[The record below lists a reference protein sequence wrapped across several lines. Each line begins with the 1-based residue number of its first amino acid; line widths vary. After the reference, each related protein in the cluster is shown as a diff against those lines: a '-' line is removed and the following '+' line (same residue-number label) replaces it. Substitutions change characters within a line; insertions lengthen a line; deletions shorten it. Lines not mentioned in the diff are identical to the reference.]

1 MPKAKDQ
8 LTTIRTEG
16 SLLPA
21 DLLAR
26 VSDEDGTL
34 DGMTPASYH
43 RSGERLN
50 EAISR
55 SWTALQGAWSH
66 FQAGLAALPSGRSAA
81 RRMTRERW
89 LLPLFRELDYGRLQ
103 TAGRFEI
110 EGKVVSHQPQLGA
123 ECAGP
128 SGQQAG

>member
-26 VSDEDGTL
+26 VSEEDATL
-34 DGMTPASYH
+34 GGMTPAAYH

-55 SWTALQGAWSH
+55 SWTALRSAWSH
-66 FQAGLAALPSGRSAA
+66 FQAGLEELPSGDLGTTI
-81 RRMTRERW
+81 TRERW
-89 LLPLFRELDYGRLQ
+89 LLPLFRELDYGRLP
-103 TAGRFEI
+103 TAAQASRSTAKSYAISHSWGLNVPI
-110 EGKVVSHQPQLGA
+110 HLVS
-123 ECAGP
+123 
-128 SGQQAG
+128 

>member
-1 MPKAKDQ
+1 MPKSKDQ

-55 SWTALQGAWSH
+55 SWTALQSAWSH
-66 FQAGLAALPSGRSAA
+66 FQAGLESLPADDRGTTI
-81 RRMTRERW
+81 TRERW

-103 TAGRFEI
+103 TAERFEI
-110 EGKVVSHQPQLGA
+110 EGKSYPISHSWGLNEIGRA
-123 ECAGP
+123 SCRERV
-128 SGQQAG
+128 